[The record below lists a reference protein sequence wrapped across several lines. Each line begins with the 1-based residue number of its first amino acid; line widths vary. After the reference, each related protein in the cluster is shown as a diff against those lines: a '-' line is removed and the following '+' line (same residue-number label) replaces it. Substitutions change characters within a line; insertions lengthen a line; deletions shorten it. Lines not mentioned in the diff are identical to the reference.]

1 MNKPLTLQFDVSME
15 CASEEFMGVLMATD
29 REIHMYGRYG
39 KVTRY
44 VTVYVGGQ
52 EHQHVVKLED
62 EIIAR

>member
-1 MNKPLTLQFDVSME
+1 
-15 CASEEFMGVLMATD
+15 MGVLMATD

-52 EHQHVVKLED
+52 EHQHVVKLVCKD
-62 EIIAR
+62 YKMNNKDALLFKRLMKGIVK